1 MKTTVIGAGKVG
13 KEIAMRLLQ
22 EGHDL
27 VIIDKDESRL
37 ARIED
42 DFDCHCIKGSGS
54 TAKTLNSPAVAQSD
68 LLIAV
73 TNSDEVNMI
82 ACMTAKRI
90 GIPYTIAR
98 IRDPDYS
105 KDLIISKEDL
115 GVDLIINPDYS
126 AAMEIHRF
134 LTMSLPVHMEPF
146 ARGRVKLADIT
157 VDENMKM
164 FVNKKLID
172 MDIPRSL
179 LIVAI
184 SRNGEMVIPGGQD
197 MVLPGD
203 TIYLLGHSD
212 VVNKIC
218 VKVKKQRQKVQS
230 VIILGGGRIGFY
242 LAERLC
248 AQGMKVKIIELNK
261 EKCRELAE
269 QLPNVLVLCAD
280 GSDLELLRREGIKD
294 TDGFVTATGLDE
306 ENLLLALLAKQMG
319 AKRVIAKISR
329 PGYAPLVEKLGV
341 DAAISPRLITAGEVL
356 RFIKGGRIL
365 SLILLLNEQAEVIE
379 LIVQPNSK
387 IAGRPLYKSG
397 LPPGTIVGAVQR
409 GNKIIIP
416 QGNDV
421 ILPNDRLVV
430 FALGHNVHVIE
441 SLCGLGGMQH
451 EQTTD
456 STHFGFGSFS

>member
-1 MKTTVIGAGKVG
+1 MKTTIIGAGKVG
-13 KEIAMRLLQ
+13 KEIASRLLQ

-27 VIIDKDESRL
+27 VIIEKNEARL
-37 ARIED
+37 EKIEE
-42 DFDCHCIKGSGS
+42 DFDCLCIKGSGAA
-54 TAKTLNSPAVAQSD
+54 AKTLNSPAVARSD

-90 GIPYTIAR
+90 GIPRTIAR

-105 KDLIISKEDL
+105 QNLIISKEDL
-115 GVDLIINPDYS
+115 GIDLIINPDFS
-126 AAMEIHRF
+126 AALEISRF
-134 LTMSLPVHMEPF
+134 LSLSLPVHMEPF
-146 ARGRVKLADIT
+146 ARGRVKLADIV
-157 VDENMKM
+157 VDEDMQV
-164 FVNKKLID
+164 FAGKKLMD

-184 SRNGEMVIPGGQD
+184 SRNGEMLVPGGQD

-203 TIYLLGHSD
+203 IIYLLGHSD

-218 VKVKKQRQKVQS
+218 AKVKKQRQKVQS

-242 LAERLC
+242 LAEKLC
-248 AQGMKVKIIELNK
+248 AQGMKVKIIEQNK
-261 EKCRELAE
+261 DKCRELAE
-269 QLPNVLVLCAD
+269 QLPGALVLCGD
-280 GSDLELLRREGIKD
+280 GSDLELLRREGVKD
-294 TDGFVTATGLDE
+294 IDAFVTVTGLDE

-319 AKRVIAKISR
+319 AKRVLAKISR

-341 DAAISPRLITAGEVL
+341 DAAISPRLITASEIL

-379 LIVQPNSK
+379 LLVQPDSK
-387 IAGRPLYKSG
+387 IAGRPLHRSG
-397 LPPGTIVGAVQR
+397 LPRGVIVGAIQR

-421 ILPNDRLVV
+421 ILQNDRLVV
-430 FALGHNVHVIE
+430 FALGHNVHIVE
-441 SLCGLGGMQH
+441 SLCGAKRV
-451 EQTTD
+451 
-456 STHFGFGSFS
+456 